1 MRLIVPII
9 IIIGVVIFQS
19 VFIVQE
25 ISQAI
30 VLQFGDPKKI
40 ITKAGLNFKLP
51 FIQNVVYLDKRILN
65 LDSAPEEVIA
75 ADQKRL
81 IVDAIARFK
90 IVDPLK
96 FYISVGN
103 ERVARSRLSTI
114 INSRIR
120 GVLGTQE
127 LATLL
132 STDRAK
138 QMAIIQNDVNTE
150 AKTLGIQIVV
160 IGVFLFQSIVI
171 VQEINQAIV
180 LQFGDPKK
188 IISKAG
194 LNFKLPFIQNVVF
207 LDKRILNLDNA
218 PQEVIAADQKRLI
231 VDAIARF
238 KIVDPLKF
246 YISVGNERV
255 ARSRLSTIIN
265 SRIRGVLG
273 TQELATLLSTD
284 RAKQMAINQNDVNT
298 EAKTLGIQIVDVRIK
313 RADLPPAN
321 SDAIYKR
328 MQTER
333 EREAK
338 EFRAQGAEIAQ
349 KIRSTAD
356 KYVTV
361 LLANP
366 NKKSEIMKGEGDGQ
380 RNKIFANA
388 FGQDPQFFAFYRAMQ
403 AYETALIGGETS
415 LVLSPDSEFFK
426 FFGKAMKP
434 R

>member
-1 MRLIVPII
+1 MKKFALPII
-9 IIIGVVIFQS
+9 LVLAFTAFFSI
-19 VFIVQE
+19 FIVKE
-25 ISQAI
+25 VNQAI

-40 ITKAGLNFKLP
+40 ILKPGINFKLP

-65 LDSAPEEVIA
+65 LDNDPEEVIA

-81 IVDAIARFK
+81 IVDAFARFK

-132 STDRAK
+132 STDRAR
-138 QMAIIQNDVNTE
+138 QMQTIQSQVNEE
-150 AKTLGIQIVV
+150 AKNFGI
-160 IGVFLFQSIVI
+160 
-171 VQEINQAIV
+171 
-180 LQFGDPKK
+180 
-188 IISKAG
+188 
-194 LNFKLPFIQNVVF
+194 
-207 LDKRILNLDNA
+207 
-218 PQEVIAADQKRLI
+218 
-231 VDAIARF
+231 
-238 KIVDPLKF
+238 
-246 YISVGNERV
+246 
-255 ARSRLSTIIN
+255 T
-265 SRIRGVLG
+265 
-273 TQELATLLSTD
+273 
-284 RAKQMAINQNDVNT
+284 
-298 EAKTLGIQIVDVRIK
+298 IVDVRIK

-321 SDAIYKR
+321 SEAIYKR

-356 KYVTV
+356 KDVTV
-361 LLANP
+361 ILAQA

-380 RNKIFANA
+380 RNKIFADA
-388 FGQDPQFFAFYRAMQ
+388 FGRDPQFFAFYRAMQ
-403 AYETALIGGETS
+403 AYEKALIGGETS
-415 LVLSPDSEFFK
+415 LVLSPDSDFFK
-426 FFGKAMKP
+426 FFGKSIKP
-434 R
+434 NIKR

>member
-1 MRLIVPII
+1 MKGVKLIIPAIVLIA
-9 IIIGVVIFQS
+9 VVVFQS
-19 VFIVQE
+19 LFIVQE

-40 ITKAGLNFKLP
+40 VTKAGLNFKLP

-65 LDSAPEEVIA
+65 LDNDPEEVIA

-81 IVDAIARFK
+81 IVDAFARFK

-132 STDRAK
+132 STDRAR
-138 QMAIIQNDVNTE
+138 QMQLIQSQVNEE
-150 AKTLGIQIVV
+150 AKNFGI
-160 IGVFLFQSIVI
+160 
-171 VQEINQAIV
+171 E
-180 LQFGDPKK
+180 
-188 IISKAG
+188 
-194 LNFKLPFIQNVVF
+194 
-207 LDKRILNLDNA
+207 
-218 PQEVIAADQKRLI
+218 
-231 VDAIARF
+231 
-238 KIVDPLKF
+238 
-246 YISVGNERV
+246 
-255 ARSRLSTIIN
+255 
-265 SRIRGVLG
+265 
-273 TQELATLLSTD
+273 
-284 RAKQMAINQNDVNT
+284 
-298 EAKTLGIQIVDVRIK
+298 IVDVRIK

-356 KYVTV
+356 KDVTV
-361 LLANP
+361 ILAEA
-366 NKKSEIMKGEGDGQ
+366 NKKSEIMKGEGDGE

-388 FGQDPQFFAFYRAMQ
+388 FGRDPQFFGFYRAMQ
-403 AYETALIGGETS
+403 AYEKALIGGETS
-415 LVLSPDSEFFK
+415 LVLSPDSDFFK
-426 FFGKAMKP
+426 FFGKSIKP
-434 R
+434 AVKR

>member
-1 MRLIVPII
+1 MKGVKFIVPAVVLV
-9 IIIGVVIFQS
+9 GVVVFQS
-19 VFIVQE
+19 LFIVQE

-65 LDSAPEEVIA
+65 LDNDPEEVIA

-81 IVDAIARFK
+81 IVDAFARFK

-120 GVLGTQE
+120 GVLATQE

-132 STDRAK
+132 STDRAR
-138 QMAIIQNDVNTE
+138 QMQIIQSQVNEE
-150 AKTLGIQIVV
+150 AKNFGI
-160 IGVFLFQSIVI
+160 
-171 VQEINQAIV
+171 N
-180 LQFGDPKK
+180 
-188 IISKAG
+188 
-194 LNFKLPFIQNVVF
+194 
-207 LDKRILNLDNA
+207 
-218 PQEVIAADQKRLI
+218 
-231 VDAIARF
+231 
-238 KIVDPLKF
+238 
-246 YISVGNERV
+246 
-255 ARSRLSTIIN
+255 
-265 SRIRGVLG
+265 
-273 TQELATLLSTD
+273 
-284 RAKQMAINQNDVNT
+284 
-298 EAKTLGIQIVDVRIK
+298 IVDVRIK

-321 SDAIYKR
+321 SEAIYKR

-356 KYVTV
+356 KDVTV
-361 LLANP
+361 ILAQA

-380 RNKIFANA
+380 RNKIFADA
-388 FGQDPQFFAFYRAMQ
+388 FGRDPQFFAFYRAMQ
-403 AYETALIGGETS
+403 AYEKALIGGETS
-415 LVLSPDSEFFK
+415 LVLSPDSDFFK
-426 FFGKAMKP
+426 FFGKSIKP
-434 R
+434 NIKR

>member
-1 MRLIVPII
+1 MKGVKLIIPAIVII
-9 IIIGVVIFQS
+9 AVTLFQS
-19 VFIVQE
+19 LFIVQE

-40 ITKAGLNFKLP
+40 VTKAGLNFKLP
-51 FIQNVVYLDKRILN
+51 FIQNVVFLDKRILN
-65 LDSAPEEVIA
+65 LDNDPEEVIA

-103 ERVARSRLSTI
+103 ERVATI

-132 STDRAK
+132 STDRTK
-138 QMAIIQNDVNTE
+138 QMSIIQNDVNTE
-150 AKTLGIQIVV
+150 AKNFGI
-160 IGVFLFQSIVI
+160 
-171 VQEINQAIV
+171 E
-180 LQFGDPKK
+180 
-188 IISKAG
+188 
-194 LNFKLPFIQNVVF
+194 
-207 LDKRILNLDNA
+207 
-218 PQEVIAADQKRLI
+218 
-231 VDAIARF
+231 
-238 KIVDPLKF
+238 
-246 YISVGNERV
+246 
-255 ARSRLSTIIN
+255 
-265 SRIRGVLG
+265 
-273 TQELATLLSTD
+273 
-284 RAKQMAINQNDVNT
+284 
-298 EAKTLGIQIVDVRIK
+298 IVDVRIK

-321 SDAIYKR
+321 SEAIYKR

-356 KYVTV
+356 KDVTV
-361 LLANP
+361 ILAEA
-366 NKKSEIMKGEGDGQ
+366 NKKSEIMKGEGDGS

-388 FGQDPQFFAFYRAMQ
+388 FGRDPQFFAFYRAMQ
-403 AYETALIGGETS
+403 AYEKALIGGETS

-426 FFGKAMKP
+426 FFGKSMKP
-434 R
+434 ATKR